1 MGVKPCLL
9 VNYTNQG
16 SLQLCMQMNINKI
29 NINDILDGGSH
40 KDAGGVEDVR
50 DSTNET
56 TRHMPSTQGTMSA
69 LIDNSV
75 IMLHYYILIPI
86 VSTPQVIIPSPD
98 NIYTGD
104 ILYERIG
111 SNKWLTR
118 FIIYQNVKVFLQ
130 VS

>member
-1 MGVKPCLL
+1 MD
-9 VNYTNQG
+9 
-16 SLQLCMQMNINKI
+16 INKI

-40 KDAGGVEDVR
+40 KDARGVEDVR

-56 TRHMPSTQGTMSA
+56 TRHIPSTQGTMSA

-75 IMLHYYILIPI
+75 IMLHYYIYTRLPI
-86 VSTPQVIIPSPD
+86 VSTPQVNIPCPD

-104 ILYERIG
+104 ILYEKIG
-111 SNKWLTR
+111 SNKWLIR
-118 FIIYQNVKVFLQ
+118 FIIYQNVKVFFQ

>member
-1 MGVKPCLL
+1 MG
-9 VNYTNQG
+9 
-16 SLQLCMQMNINKI
+16 INKI

-56 TRHMPSTQGTMSA
+56 TRHIPSTQGTMSA

-75 IMLHYYILIPI
+75 IMLHYYIFILI

-111 SNKWLTR
+111 CNKWLIR